1 MTAVCGLART
11 SWQFF
16 FARVGVT
23 VGEAG
28 GTPGANSLLSD
39 YFPATRRAMALTVFA
54 LGAPIGA
61 YVGYNVAGAIADHYG
76 WRAVFFA
83 LGIPGVLAGI
93 GVWLTVRE
101 PQRGC
106 LDAGDT
112 ETPTIVE
119 TMRFMWQQRSAV
131 HVMMGT
137 AVCALWGWGLMF
149 WTPTFLQ
156 RTYHM
161 SVGEAGD
168 VTKNMHLWGGGIA
181 TLVTGFLMARGGMA
195 DARRVVWLLGGG
207 IGIATIASGVVY
219 YTRDLALAKAMLWI
233 FIPAIYFYIGP
244 GFGLLNNLAQCRMR
258 AMFCAMVLFLANLGN
273 LVIAPPLIGKLSDS
287 FAAHLQVTNV
297 DSLRLAMLCL
307 VPTGL
312 WATAHLF
319 LAARDILKDQERAR
333 GFPFQGTPAPRLP
346 ATTADGLLRR
356 RGNRCLGIRNQ
367 HIRSQPRSPDRQLMG
382 HTGGAVL
389 NVAGGEQRQDL
400 LVDLF
405 DEFAI
410 PGCRDWIPLE
420 RHVHRFPVRGHRRI
434 VAGARRAWRRLQHIH
449 LDPHARERVRPAEPG
464 AAVRAHL

>member
-1 MTAVCGLART
+1 MSEVQSSIAAQPSDLSLAPPQSASLVERWYVLIMMCLVYTLSIADRYVVSTVLDPIRIELHLTNSGVAWLTGAAFGLFYVILGFPLSWLIDRYNRRKIVAVCLVLWSVMTAVCGLART
-11 SWQFF
+11 SMQFF

-23 VGEAG
+23 IGEAG

-83 LGIPGVLAGI
+83 LGVPGVLAGSA
-93 GVWLTVRE
+93 VWLTVRE

-106 LDAGDT
+106 LDSGDDGDA
-112 ETPTIVE
+112 PSFME
-119 TMRFMWQQRSAV
+119 TMRFLWQQRSAV
-131 HVMMGT
+131 HVMLGS

-161 SVGEAGD
+161 SVGEAA
-168 VTKNMHLWGGGIA
+168 TLTQNMHLWGGGIA
-181 TLVTGFLMARGGMA
+181 TVATGLLMARGTMI
-195 DARRVVWLLGGG
+195 DARRIVWVLAGG
-207 IGIATIASGVVY
+207 IGIATVASGVVY
-219 YTRDLALAKAMLWI
+219 YTRDLALARAMLWI

-273 LVIAPPLIGKLSDS
+273 LVIAPPLIGYLNDR
-287 FAAHLQVTNV
+287 FALYVSNTDA
-297 DSLRLAMLCL
+297 LRLAMLCL

-319 LAARDILKDQERAR
+319 LAARDIVKDQERAR
-333 GFPFQGTPAPRLP
+333 GFPY
-346 ATTADGLLRR
+346 
-356 RGNRCLGIRNQ
+356 
-367 HIRSQPRSPDRQLMG
+367 
-382 HTGGAVL
+382 
-389 NVAGGEQRQDL
+389 
-400 LVDLF
+400 
-405 DEFAI
+405 
-410 PGCRDWIPLE
+410 
-420 RHVHRFPVRGHRRI
+420 
-434 VAGARRAWRRLQHIH
+434 
-449 LDPHARERVRPAEPG
+449 
-464 AAVRAHL
+464 

>member
-1 MTAVCGLART
+1 MSELQSTVSSDTAGLGVAPLQSASLMERWYVLIMMCLVYTLSIADRYVVSTVLDPIRLELHLTDRGVAILTGFAFGLFYVVLGFPLSWLIDRKNRRNIVAACLVLWSVMTAVCGLART

-23 VGEAG
+23 IGEAG

-39 YFPATRRAMALTVFA
+39 YFPANRRAMALTVFA

-61 YVGYNVAGAIADHYG
+61 WLGYNVAGAIADHYG

-93 GVWLTVRE
+93 AVWLTVRE
-101 PQRGC
+101 PKRGC
-106 LDAGDT
+106 LDAGDQD
-112 ETPTIVE
+112 TPTIPE
-119 TMRFMWQQRSAV
+119 TLRFLWQQRSAV

-161 SVGEAGD
+161 SVGEAGV
-168 VTKNMHLWGGGIA
+168 VTQNMHLWGGGIA
-181 TLVTGFLMARGGMA
+181 TVVTGFLMARRGMA
-195 DARRVVWLLGGG
+195 DARRIVWLLAGG
-207 IGIATIASGVVY
+207 IGIATLASGVVY

-273 LVIAPPLIGKLSDS
+273 LVIAPPLIGALSDW
-287 FAAHLQVTNV
+287 FAPNHVTNA

-312 WATAHLF
+312 WATAHLL

-333 GFPFQGTPAPRLP
+333 SFPL
-346 ATTADGLLRR
+346 
-356 RGNRCLGIRNQ
+356 
-367 HIRSQPRSPDRQLMG
+367 
-382 HTGGAVL
+382 
-389 NVAGGEQRQDL
+389 
-400 LVDLF
+400 
-405 DEFAI
+405 
-410 PGCRDWIPLE
+410 
-420 RHVHRFPVRGHRRI
+420 
-434 VAGARRAWRRLQHIH
+434 
-449 LDPHARERVRPAEPG
+449 
-464 AAVRAHL
+464 

>member
-1 MTAVCGLART
+1 MSELQSSVVSDTARLGVAPLQSASLAERWYVLLVMCLVYTLSIADRYVVSTVLDPIRLELHLTDYGVAWLTGGAFGLFYVLLGFPLSWLIDRKNRRNIVAICLILWSMMTAVCGLART

-54 LGAPIGA
+54 LGAPVGA
-61 YVGYNVAGAIADHYG
+61 YVGYNVAGVIADHYG

-83 LGIPGVLAGI
+83 LGVPGVLAGV

-112 ETPTIVE
+112 ETPTIAE
-119 TMRFMWQQRSAV
+119 TIRFMWQQRSAV

-161 SVGEAGD
+161 SIGEAAA
-168 VTKNMHLWGGGIA
+168 VTENMHLWGGGIA
-181 TLVTGFLMARGGMA
+181 TLLTGFLMAHGSMA

-207 IGIATIASGVVY
+207 IGIATVASGVVY

-273 LVIAPPLIGKLSDS
+273 LVIAPPLIGYLSDW
-287 FAAHLQVTNV
+287 FAPNHISNA

-333 GFPFQGTPAPRLP
+333 GFPY
-346 ATTADGLLRR
+346 
-356 RGNRCLGIRNQ
+356 
-367 HIRSQPRSPDRQLMG
+367 
-382 HTGGAVL
+382 
-389 NVAGGEQRQDL
+389 
-400 LVDLF
+400 
-405 DEFAI
+405 
-410 PGCRDWIPLE
+410 
-420 RHVHRFPVRGHRRI
+420 
-434 VAGARRAWRRLQHIH
+434 
-449 LDPHARERVRPAEPG
+449 
-464 AAVRAHL
+464 